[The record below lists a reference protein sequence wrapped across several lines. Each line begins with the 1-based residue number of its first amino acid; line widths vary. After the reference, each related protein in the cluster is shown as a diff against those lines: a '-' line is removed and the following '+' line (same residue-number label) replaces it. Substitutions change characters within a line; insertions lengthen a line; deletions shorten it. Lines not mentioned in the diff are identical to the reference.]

1 MVDLCLSDWREEIG
15 KMFCQHLLADVFALV
30 YTRIKVIVRLAN
42 LTSHDGKLLSS
53 IGRLNW

>member
-1 MVDLCLSDWREEIG
+1 
-15 KMFCQHLLADVFALV
+15 MFCQHLLADVFALV
-30 YTRIKVIVRLAN
+30 YTRIKVIVRFAN